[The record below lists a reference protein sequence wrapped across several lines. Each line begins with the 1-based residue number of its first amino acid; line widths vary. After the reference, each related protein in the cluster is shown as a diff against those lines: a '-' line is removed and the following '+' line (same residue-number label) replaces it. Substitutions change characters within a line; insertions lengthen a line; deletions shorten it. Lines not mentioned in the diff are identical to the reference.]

1 MKFLII
7 TAGGKAKKKQL
18 GLGHIFRTLNLV
30 KHLKKNNKIYFL
42 IEDHGGVEKIIE
54 RNNFKSYLYKNKS
67 TISSR
72 ISQTKTIIKK
82 LDIDGVI
89 IDWNKIEKKFIAEVK
104 NHVKTIVI
112 TDMKNKEI
120 DADLVINGFIGFKNS
135 ITKNKYNS
143 KCLLGPN
150 FQILNKEFS
159 KTKKYKKK
167 NSILIT
173 FGGFDENNIT
183 EFVLNELKENEK
195 VKAKVILGPVTS
207 KTKKLFQLEKKLPKT
222 IKIIK
227 ETKNMCKEIKSSEI
241 GICSGGL
248 TSYEFAACG
257 TPFIIICQVKHQLL
271 AAKEWEKEKFAIN
284 LGMPNKKN
292 MKNLNDVIEKLQ
304 SKTSKTRKVIDGRG
318 GQRVALEI
326 NKIFCKNL
334 SN

>member
-1 MKFLII
+1 LKFLII
-7 TAGGKAKKKQL
+7 TSGGQAKKKQL

-42 IEDHGGVEKIIE
+42 IQDHGGVEKIIE
-54 RNNFKSYLYKNKS
+54 TNNFKSYLFKNKS

-72 ISQTKTIIKK
+72 ISETKTIIKK

-135 ITKNKYNS
+135 IIKNKYNS

-150 FQILNKEFS
+150 FQILNEEFS
-159 KTKKYKKK
+159 KTEKYEKK
-167 NSILIT
+167 NNILIT

-195 VKAKVILGPVTS
+195 MKIKVILGPATT
-207 KTKKLFQLEKKLPKT
+207 KTKKLFQLEKKLSKR

-257 TPFIIICQVKHQLL
+257 IPFGIICQVKHQQL
-271 AAKEWEKEKFAIN
+271 AAKEWEKRKIAIN

-292 MKNLNDVIEKLQ
+292 MRNLNDIIEKLQ
-304 SKTSKTRKVIDGRG
+304 LKPSRGKKMVDGRG
-318 GQRVALEI
+318 GERVALEI
-326 NKIFCKNL
+326 NKMFL
-334 SN
+334 